1 MTSVTVIGLG
11 AMGIELA
18 HTLLDNG
25 YSLTVWNRTPEK
37 AGPILEAGATLAS
50 SASEAIDASDIII
63 TCIRSHADT
72 RQLLEGAVS
81 SISGKTFIE
90 LSTGD
95 SAEASSLMAWIRGN
109 GAECVIGM
117 ISVFPKDIGKPDSA
131 ILAVASEKIWQDV
144 EKILQT
150 LAGKSALLGDDPIA
164 LAAIYASLVLPRQSF
179 MFGMIY
185 GALLC
190 QKSGISMDTY
200 VEVLPLTIKIVHDYY
215 DLFAATVPDSNYS
228 NPPAS
233 LGVYHAAF
241 EDVIKTCRDL
251 GTPEELP
258 ALLHDL
264 LQRGVDA
271 GLADQQVTSLLTLM
285 GDTRGLS
292 E

>member
-18 HTLLDNG
+18 HELLDNG
-25 YSLTVWNRTPEK
+25 YPLTVWNRSPEK
-37 AGPILEAGATLAS
+37 AEPIVDAGATLAS
-50 SASEAIDASDIII
+50 SASEAINASDVII
-63 TCIRSHADT
+63 TCIRSHIDT
-72 RQLLEGAVS
+72 HHLLEEVAS

-95 SAEASSLMAWIRGN
+95 SAEATTLMEWIRGN

-131 ILAVASEKIWQDV
+131 ILAVGRERTWQDV
-144 EKILQT
+144 EKIMKT
-150 LAGKSALLGDDPIA
+150 LAGKSVLLGEDPKA
-164 LAAIYASLVLPRQSF
+164 LAAIYASLVLPRQGF

-190 QKSGISMDTY
+190 QKAGISMETY
-200 VEVLPLTIKIVHDYY
+200 VEILPLTIKIVHDYY
-215 DLFAATVPDSNYS
+215 ALFAATVPDGNYS

-241 EDVIKTCRDL
+241 EDVLKTCRDL

-264 LQRGVDA
+264 LQRGIDA
-271 GLADQQVTSLLTLM
+271 GLADQQVTSLFALM
-285 GDTRGLS
+285 GDNRGRS